1 MRQAWRPPAGRAAAV
16 VGKSGRDADS
26 PGLYRLSWDALLFDF
41 DGVLAD
47 TEPIH
52 FACWRELLHPF
63 GIRLDWDYY
72 QRNCV
77 GVSDRQMVER
87 LASAHD
93 PPIPWDDVWP
103 QYQRKQPMFRERL
116 LADPPFLPQTLECIR
131 ELAGQY
137 KLAVVSSSSR
147 SEVEPPIAR
156 AGIHGCFQAF
166 VCGRE
171 VPNLK
176 PAPDPYLK
184 AAELLS
190 ARRPLVIEDSD
201 AGVASAKAAGFDVL
215 RVSGADR
222 VAQELREILARP
234 QIVQS

>member
-1 MRQAWRPPAGRAAAV
+1 LSFDAV
-16 VGKSGRDADS
+16 
-26 PGLYRLSWDALLFDF
+26 LFDF

-52 FACWRELLHPF
+52 YSCWSELLRPF
-63 GIRLDWDYY
+63 GIHFDWDFY

-77 GVSDRQMVER
+77 GISDRKMVER
-87 LASAHD
+87 LAAQRN
-93 PPIPWDDVWP
+93 PPLPWEEVWP
-103 QYQRKQPMFRERL
+103 EYQRKQLIFRDRL
-116 LADPPFLPQTLECIR
+116 MSNLPFLKETLELVR
-131 ELAGQY
+131 DLSTDY

-147 SEVEPPIAR
+147 TEVEPPIEA
-156 AGIHGCFQAF
+156 AGVRPCFQAF

-184 AAELLS
+184 AAELLG

-201 AGVASAKAAGFDVL
+201 AGVASGKAAGFEVL
-215 RVSGADR
+215 RVSKPDR
-222 VAQELREILARP
+222 VPAEVRALLARP
-234 QIVQS
+234 QFVQP